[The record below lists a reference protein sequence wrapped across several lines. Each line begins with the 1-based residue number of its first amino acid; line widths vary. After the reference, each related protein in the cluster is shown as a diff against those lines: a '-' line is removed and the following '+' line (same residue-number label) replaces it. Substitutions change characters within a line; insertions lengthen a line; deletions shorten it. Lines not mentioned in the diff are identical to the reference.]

1 MQHDP
6 LTVGVIAAVMTVGNT
21 LLLGLPPSPALL
33 VAAGAG
39 AALVYWADR
48 VLGFSPEDEHAH
60 PDRVVWVRQYRRWL
74 YVEGTALA
82 VTLTAALPLL
92 TAHTLGVAALCGGLG
107 IVHVLPVLPGRR
119 RMKAIGRGRTPTIAL
134 AWSVGS
140 VLLPWVEAGA
150 AASVGVA
157 SVGVASGAV
166 ASGVI
171 VPGVVAPG
179 VIAPGIAVGG
189 VLLAQTLIVY
199 ANVVVAGWADRH
211 GDAQAGVPVDGNRS
225 GVEVRRHAV
234 GAAGI
239 AGGLVLVVG
248 AAVLPLTLALSYV
261 AGAFGLAVLLAW
273 LRPHDHSHQMLWLD
287 LAVALPGALVLLMD
301 MGLRI

>member
-1 MQHDP
+1 MQHDS
-6 LTVGVIAAVMTVGNT
+6 LTVGVIAAVATVGNT

-60 PDRVVWVRQYRRWL
+60 PDRVAWVRQHRRWL

-82 VTLTAALPLL
+82 VTLAAALPLL

-140 VLLPWVEAGA
+140 VLLPWVEAAGRE
-150 AASVGVA
+150 
-157 SVGVASGAV
+157 VASGVV
-166 ASGVI
+166 ASGGVVPGVI
-171 VPGVVAPG
+171 VPGVVA
-179 VIAPGIAVGG
+179 GIAMGG

-199 ANVVVAGWADRH
+199 ANVVVAGWGGSAR
-211 GDAQAGVPVDGNRS
+211 GCASGGAG
-225 GVEVRRHAV
+225 RRKSV
-234 GAAGI
+234 GRGGAAPCGR
-239 AGGLVLVVG
+239 GRPVSLEVL
-248 AAVLPLTLALSYV
+248 
-261 AGAFGLAVLLAW
+261 
-273 LRPHDHSHQMLWLD
+273 
-287 LAVALPGALVLLMD
+287 
-301 MGLRI
+301 